1 MTIHIHFHDNN
12 HLTISELYIST
23 NVGMIQEN
31 YWYRVKRMKDI
42 MKNEVEIEGKNNTK
56 LINFQKNK
64 IDVPKG

>member
-12 HLTISELYIST
+12 LLMISELYIST

-42 MKNEVEIEGKNNTK
+42 MKNEVRSEKKEGKNNSK
-56 LINFQKNK
+56 LINLKK
-64 IDVPKG
+64 KE